1 MRCENLRVYIIHYT
15 PFVERRAHMETLLG
29 IHGLDRFPVRWISE
43 HDREE
48 ILEDYQAG
56 KYGDPAKIAASSV
69 SLILKHLA
77 AYRMAAAE
85 PEGLHLI
92 LEDDILVKPGLLDAM
107 ETRLSELPEDWELF
121 FIGEGC
127 NLHVPWWRRR
137 PGQRVY
143 FRGWKPWFRGGAGTS
158 RCTEAYFVRPAFARR
173 FLDSKFARWPWGDTA
188 IDWLLAEAG
197 YDLHIRSY
205 WAEPPLI
212 TQGAFQSWTLDPK
225 LNPRLRS

>member
-1 MRCENLRVYIIHYT
+1 MPRENLRVYVIHYT
-15 PFVERRAHMETLLG
+15 PFVERRAHMETILRA
-29 IHGLDRFPVRWISE
+29 HGLDRFRVRWISE

-56 KYGDPAKIAASSV
+56 KYGDPTKIAASSV

-77 AYRMAAAE
+77 VYQMAAAD
-85 PEGLHLI
+85 PEGLHLV
-92 LEDDILVKPGLLDAM
+92 LEDDILVKPGLLDSMDA
-107 ETRLSELPEDWELF
+107 RLQELPEDWELF

-137 PGQRVY
+137 AGKRVY
-143 FRGWKPWFRGGAGTS
+143 FRGWKPWIRGGAGTS
-158 RCTEAYFVRPAFARR
+158 RCTEAYFVRPDFARR
-173 FLDSKFARWPWGDTA
+173 FLASKFAKWPWGDTA

-197 YDLHIRSY
+197 HDLHIRSY

-212 TQGAFQSWTLDPK
+212 TQGAFASWQLDPK
-225 LNPRLRS
+225 LNPSARA